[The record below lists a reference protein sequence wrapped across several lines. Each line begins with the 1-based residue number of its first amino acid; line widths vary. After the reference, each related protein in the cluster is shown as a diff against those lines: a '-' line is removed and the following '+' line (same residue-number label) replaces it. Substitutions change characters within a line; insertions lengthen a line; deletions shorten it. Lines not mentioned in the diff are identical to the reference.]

1 MTVGELIR
9 ELQKSDQEAVVVIA
23 QQHVVNGQLINVDIC
38 HPEFFSDDELR
49 NPDGMLVI
57 YPGSVY

>member
-23 QQHVVNGQLINVDIC
+23 QHHIVDGQLIDTDLC
-38 HPEFFSDDELR
+38 HPEFFSDAELR

>member
-9 ELQKSDQEAVVVIA
+9 ELQKSDPEAVVVIA
-23 QQHVVNGQLINVDIC
+23 QQHVVDGQLINIDIC
-38 HPEFFSDDELR
+38 HPKFFSEDELHD
-49 NPDGMLVI
+49 PDGMLVI